1 MGEINIK
8 NTNTYH
14 LEDITNINDLTL
26 NKILKYEKTNEK
38 SSRLVSV
45 KSMGILKSVVE
56 INISYFSLSI
66 INMNECLKES
76 NISSNKNLKFK
87 LFFSSP
93 NLKIGISLF
102 DYSILEKTLIKNKN
116 KKKKKKNAIIFIS
129 HVFNNNYSNYN
140 VKLALRKI

>member
-8 NTNTYH
+8 KANTYH

-93 NLKIGISLF
+93 YLKVGISLL
-102 DYSILEKTLIKNKN
+102 DYSLLEKTLIKNF
-116 KKKKKKNAIIFIS
+116 KKKTKKEKR
-129 HVFNNNYSNYN
+129 NNIY
-140 VKLALRKI
+140 